1 MFVVWVFGLFNFPK
15 WIFIDDATSRNSLNI
30 HKTNMW
36 TIKTSITS
44 LTLDNNNFSK
54 LPLNLTSAKLL
65 FFSLMGNENMV
76 ELSPGA
82 ISLENMDK
90 KTVLHFPCSMQYI
103 PMDLLIGSKSAVQGF
118 LKSTKFCTWVIM
130 TSLWHYYDV
139 IYDVI
144 LTRELLQDYK
154 QINFNWDHIFHNNLD
169 HNVVD
174 DDCDVIIILGH

>member
-1 MFVVWVFGLFNFPK
+1 LDDIITDMRIGNFIRVRTNGQP
-15 WIFIDDATSRNSLNI
+15 RN
-30 HKTNMW
+30 
-36 TIKTSITS
+36 IKLSDITGMNLADNKLTDGDNLKEFLSYLPSITS

-118 LKSTKFCTWVIM
+118 LKSTKFCP
-130 TSLWHYYDV
+130 
-139 IYDVI
+139 
-144 LTRELLQDYK
+144 
-154 QINFNWDHIFHNNLD
+154 
-169 HNVVD
+169 
-174 DDCDVIIILGH
+174 

>member
-1 MFVVWVFGLFNFPK
+1 MC
-15 WIFIDDATSRNSLNI
+15 T
-30 HKTNMW
+30 T
-36 TIKTSITS
+36 TTSITS

-118 LKSTKFCTWVIM
+118 LKSTKFCPWVIM
-130 TSLWHYYDV
+130 TSLWHKCDVTDDV
-139 IYDVI
+139 IPHM
-144 LTRELLQDYK
+144 RELLQDYK

-169 HNVVD
+169 HNVGND
-174 DDCDVIIILGH
+174 NCDVIILGH